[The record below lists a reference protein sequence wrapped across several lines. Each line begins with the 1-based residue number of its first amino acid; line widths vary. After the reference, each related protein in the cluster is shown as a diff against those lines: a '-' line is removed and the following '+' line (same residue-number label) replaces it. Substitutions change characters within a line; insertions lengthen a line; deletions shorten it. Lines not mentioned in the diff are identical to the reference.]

1 MSEPTRQS
9 VMNEPPQ
16 QQTGQSDP
24 IQNAQTLLRAKDDT
38 SRFVGLA
45 LLKSV
50 LDNSEELRNN
60 QEAVRGLWKSVPSK
74 FLDRLIKTGSRQQS
88 QSEGGGN
95 KNARDMLDLAVAI
108 IHTFAALVPEENK
121 RDSRFTERIPHLV
134 ACLLNW

>member
-1 MSEPTRQS
+1 MSEPT
-9 VMNEPPQ
+9 Q
-16 QQTGQSDP
+16 QQTETGQPDP
-24 IQNAQTLLRAKDDT
+24 LQNAQNLLKAKDDT

-50 LDNSEELRNN
+50 LDNSSELRNN

-88 QSEGGGN
+88 QSDQDDNN

-121 RDSRFTERIPHLV
+121 RDPRFTERIPNLV

>member
-1 MSEPTRQS
+1 MSDPT
-9 VMNEPPQ
+9 
-16 QQTGQSDP
+16 QQTGQPDP
-24 IQNAQTLLRAKDDT
+24 VQNAQTLLKAKDDT

-88 QSEGGGN
+88 QSENN